1 MGFFEPNLMKQ
12 NNQMGWLPSVIF
24 AIGTLTFL
32 FGVGFGIW
40 FGLYGGLNEFAWPIV
55 IGGAAFAVLLWGFSI
70 IVKAALRYLDRT
82 KE

>member
-1 MGFFEPNLMKQ
+1 MKQ

-55 IGGAAFAVLLWGFSI
+55 IGSAAFAVLLWGFSYV
-70 IVKAALRYLDRT
+70 VKAAIIYIG
-82 KE
+82 KNKQ